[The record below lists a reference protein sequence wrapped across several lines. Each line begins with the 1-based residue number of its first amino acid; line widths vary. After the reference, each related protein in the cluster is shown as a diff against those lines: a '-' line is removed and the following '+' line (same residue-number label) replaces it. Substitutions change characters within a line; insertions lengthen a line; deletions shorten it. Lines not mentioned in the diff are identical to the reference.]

1 MKVASWWY
9 EENLLSAFIVRP
21 IDSVL
26 DLVVWAHAGAEGLVV
41 RDGAISDRMDPQAA
55 HAGLKHGVAVHE
67 RPDRGHCITEETS

>member
-55 HAGLKHGVAVHE
+55 HAGLKDVGSAHE
-67 RPDRGHCITEETS
+67 QPDRGNCMTEETC